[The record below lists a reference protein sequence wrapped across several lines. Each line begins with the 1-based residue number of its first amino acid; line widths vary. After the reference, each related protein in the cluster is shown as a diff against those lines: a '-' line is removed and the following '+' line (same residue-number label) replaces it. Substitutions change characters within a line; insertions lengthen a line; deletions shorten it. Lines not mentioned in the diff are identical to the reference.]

1 MYLVTNC
8 VNEINLQK
16 VLKKNTKPEQNRQ
29 QILTFSVVFPPTI
42 TITLKNMKK
51 CQQEFKLIYGKN
63 KGSLR
68 VC

>member
-1 MYLVTNC
+1 MYLVTDC
-8 VNEINLQK
+8 VTEINLPK

-29 QILTFSVVFPPTI
+29 QILSSFVVFTPTI
-42 TITLKNMKK
+42 TITLKTMKK
-51 CQQEFKLIYGKN
+51 RQQEFKLIYGKN